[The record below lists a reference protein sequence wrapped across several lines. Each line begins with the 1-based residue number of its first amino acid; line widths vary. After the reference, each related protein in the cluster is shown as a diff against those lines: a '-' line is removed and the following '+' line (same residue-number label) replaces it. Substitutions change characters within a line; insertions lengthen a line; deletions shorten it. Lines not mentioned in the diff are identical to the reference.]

1 MGRSKYSCHHH
12 LLLVVILLLLNV
24 LWISA
29 EDEHAKDYY
38 IIYLGDR
45 PDNTDEAIKKTHIN
59 LLSFLNISEEE
70 ARDRKV
76 YSYTKA
82 LNAFAAK
89 LSPNEAKKMM
99 EMEEVVGVFRNQ
111 YRQLHTTKSWD
122 FVGLPLTAKRHL
134 KAERDV
140 IIGVLDTG
148 ITPESESF
156 QDHGLGPPPAKWK
169 GSCGPYKNFTG
180 CNNKIIGAKYFK
192 HDGNVPTGEIRSPID
207 IDGHGTH
214 TSSTVA
220 GVVVAN
226 ASLYGIANG
235 TARGAVPSARLA
247 MYKVCWARSGCA
259 DMDILAGFEA
269 AIHDGVD
276 IISISIG
283 GPIKDYTSD
292 SISVGSFHAM
302 RKGILT
308 VASAGNDGPSSGTV
322 TNHEPWILTVAASGI
337 DRTFKSEID
346 LGNGKSFSGMGI
358 SMFNPKAKSYPLV
371 SGVDAAKSTDDE
383 YLARYCFSDSLD
395 KKKVKGKVMV
405 CRMGGGGVEST
416 VKSYGGAGAII
427 VSDLYLDNAQVFM
440 APATSV
446 NTSIGDVIYRYINST
461 RSPSAVIQ
469 KTRQVTTPAPFVAS
483 FSSRGPNP
491 GSTRLLKP
499 DIAAPGIDILA
510 AFTLK
515 RSLTGLDGDTQFSK
529 FTILSGTSMACPH
542 VAGVAAYVKSFHP
555 DWTPAAIKSA
565 IITSATPISRR
576 VNKDSEFAYGGGQI
590 NPRRAASPG
599 LVYDMD
605 DMSYVQ
611 FLCGEG
617 YNATTLAPL
626 VGSRSVSCSSIV
638 PGIGHDSLNYP
649 TIQLTLRSAKTSTL
663 GVFRRRVTNVGPA
676 SSVYNVTVRAPKG
689 VEITV
694 EPQSLSF
701 SKASQKR
708 SFKVVVKG
716 KQMSPGKIVSG
727 MLVWKSPRHSVRSP
741 IVIYSPSSD
750 TLNLRNYMLSHQ

>member
-1 MGRSKYSCHHH
+1 MGRSNYSSQLHH
-12 LLLVVILLLLNV
+12 LLVPAILLLHV
-24 LWISA
+24 LWISPGYA
-29 EDEHAKDYY
+29 SAADKQAKDFY
-38 IIYLGDR
+38 IIYLGDG
-45 PDNTDEAIKKTHIN
+45 PENGDEAIKTHVN
-59 LLSFLNISEEE
+59 LLSSLDISLEE
-70 ARDRKV
+70 AQERMV
-76 YSYTKA
+76 YSYTKVF
-82 LNAFAAK
+82 NAFAAK
-89 LSPNEAKKMM
+89 LSPHEANKMM
-99 EMEEVVGVFRNQ
+99 EMEEVLGVFRNR

-148 ITPESESF
+148 ITPDSESF
-156 QDHGLGPPPAKWK
+156 EDHGLGPPPAKWK
-169 GSCGPYKNFTG
+169 GSCGPFKNFTR
-180 CNNKIIGAKYFK
+180 CNNKIIGAKFFK
-192 HDGNVPTGEIRSPID
+192 ADGDLPNGEVRSPLD

-214 TSSTVA
+214 TSSTAA
-220 GVVVAN
+220 GVLVAN
-226 ASLYGIANG
+226 ASLYGLASG
-235 TARGAVPSARLA
+235 TARGAVPSARVA
-247 MYKVCWARSGCA
+247 MYKVCWAKGGCA

-283 GPIKDYTSD
+283 GPIADYSSD
-292 SISVGSFHAM
+292 SISVGSFHAA

-308 VASAGNDGPSSGTV
+308 VASAGNDGPSSGSV

-337 DRTFKSEID
+337 DRTFKSQID
-346 LGNGKSFSGMGI
+346 LGNGKSISGMGV
-358 SMFNPKAKSYPLV
+358 SMFKPKAKSYPLV
-371 SGVDAAKSTDDE
+371 SGVDAAKTKDNK
-383 YLARYCFSDSLD
+383 YLAKYCFSDYLD
-395 KKKVKGKVMV
+395 RKKVKGNVMV
-405 CRMGGGGVEST
+405 CKVGGGGAEST
-416 VKSYGGAGAII
+416 IKSYGGAGVIL
-427 VSDLYLDNAQVFM
+427 VSDQYLDNAQIFM

-446 NTSIGDVIYRYINST
+446 NSSVGDAIYRYVNSS

-469 KTRQVTTPAPFVAS
+469 KTREVTIPAPFVAS

-491 GSTRLLKP
+491 GSIRLLKP

-542 VAGVAAYVKSFHP
+542 AAGVAAYVKSFHP
-555 DWTPAAIKSA
+555 DWSPAAIKSA
-565 IITSATPISRR
+565 IITSAKPISRR
-576 VNKDSEFAYGGGQI
+576 VNKDAEFAYGGGQV

-599 LVYDMD
+599 LVYDMED
-605 DMSYVQ
+605 ISYVQ

-626 VGSRSVSCSSIV
+626 VGSRSINCSSIV

-649 TIQLTLRSAKTSTL
+649 TIQLTLRTAKASTMA
-663 GVFRRRVTNVGPA
+663 VFRRRVTNVGPPA
-676 SSVYNVTVRAPKG
+676 SVYNATVRAPKG

-694 EPQSLSF
+694 EPMSLSF
-701 SKASQKR
+701 TKASQKR
-708 SFKVVVKG
+708 SFKVVVKA

-727 MLVWKSPRHSVRSP
+727 LLVWKSQRHSVRSP

-750 TLNLRNYMLSHQ
+750 

>member
-12 LLLVVILLLLNV
+12 LLVLIIILLEV
-24 LWISA
+24 LWISPGYTSA
-29 EDEHAKDYY
+29 EDEHAKDFY
-38 IIYLGDR
+38 IIYLGDG
-45 PDNTDEAIKKTHIN
+45 PDDTDEAIKTHIN
-59 LLSFLNISEEE
+59 LLSSLNISQEE

-76 YSYTKA
+76 HSYTKA
-82 LNAFAAK
+82 FNAFAAK

-99 EMEEVVGVFRNQ
+99 EMEEVFGVYRNE

-122 FVGLPLTAKRHL
+122 FVGLPLTAKRHV
-134 KAERDV
+134 KTERDV

-169 GSCGPYKNFTG
+169 GSCGPYTNFTG

-220 GVVVAN
+220 GVLVSN

-283 GPIKDYTSD
+283 GPIADYSSD

-337 DRTFKSEID
+337 DRTFKSKID

-371 SGVDAAKSTDDE
+371 SGVDAAKTTDDK

-395 KKKVKGKVMV
+395 RKKVKGKVMV

-427 VSDLYLDNAQVFM
+427 VSDQYLDNAQIFM

-446 NTSIGDVIYRYINST
+446 NSSIGDAIYRYINST

-469 KTRQVTTPAPFVAS
+469 KTRQVTVPAPFVAS

-565 IITSATPISRR
+565 IITSAKPISSR
-576 VNKDSEFAYGGGQI
+576 VNKDAEFAYGGGQI

-638 PGIGHDSLNYP
+638 PGLGHDSLNYP

-663 GVFRRRVTNVGPA
+663 AVFRRRVTNVGPA

-694 EPQSLSF
+694 EPQSLTF
-701 SKASQKR
+701 SKVSQKR

-727 MLVWKSPRHSVRSP
+727 LLVWKSPRHSVRSP

-750 TLNLRNYMLSHQ
+750 

>member
-1 MGRSKYSCHHH
+1 MGRPKYSCHHH
-12 LLLVVILLLLNV
+12 LPLLLPVILFLGV
-24 LWISA
+24 LWISPGYA
-29 EDEHAKDYY
+29 SAADEHVKDFY

-45 PDNTDEAIKKTHIN
+45 PDNGDETIKTHIS
-59 LLSFLNISEEE
+59 LLSSLNISREE
-70 ARDRKV
+70 AQERMA

-89 LSPNEAKKMM
+89 LSSHEAKKMM
-99 EMEEVVGVFRNQ
+99 EMEEVLGVFRNQ

-148 ITPESESF
+148 ITPDSESF

-169 GSCGPYKNFTG
+169 GSCGPFKNFTG

-192 HDGNVPTGEIRSPID
+192 RDGTVPVGEILSPID

-220 GVVVAN
+220 GALVPN

-235 TARGAVPSARLA
+235 TARGAVPSARVA
-247 MYKVCWARSGCA
+247 MYKVCWAKSGCA

-283 GPIKDYTSD
+283 GPIADYSSD
-292 SISVGSFHAM
+292 SISVGSFHAV

-322 TNHEPWILTVAASGI
+322 TNHEPWIMTVAASGI
-337 DRTFKSEID
+337 DRTFKSQID
-346 LGNGKSFSGMGI
+346 LGNGKSLSGMGI
-358 SMFNPKAKSYPLV
+358 SMFDPKAKSYPLV
-371 SGVDAAKSTDDE
+371 SGVDAAKSKDDKF
-383 YLARYCFSDSLD
+383 LARYCFSDSLD
-395 KKKVKGKVMV
+395 RKKVKGRVML

-416 VKSYGGAGAII
+416 VKSYGGAGAIV
-427 VSDLYLDNAQVFM
+427 VSDQYLDNAQIFM
-440 APATSV
+440 APATTV
-446 NTSIGDVIYRYINST
+446 NSSIGDAIYRYINST

-469 KTRQVTTPAPFVAS
+469 KTRQVTVPAPFVAS

-542 VAGVAAYVKSFHP
+542 AAGVAAYVKSFHP
-555 DWTPAAIKSA
+555 DWSPAAIKSA
-565 IITSATPISRR
+565 IITSARPISTR
-576 VNKDSEFAYGGGQI
+576 VNKDAEFAYGGGQV

-605 DMSYVQ
+605 DISYIQ

-626 VGSRSVSCSSIV
+626 VGSKSVSCSSIV
-638 PGIGHDSLNYP
+638 PGLGHDSLNYP
-649 TIQLTLRSAKTSTL
+649 TIQLTLRSAKASTMA
-663 GVFRRRVTNVGPA
+663 VFRRTVTNVGPP
-676 SSVYNVTVRAPKG
+676 SSVYKATVRAPEG

-694 EPQSLSF
+694 EPMSLSF
-701 SKASQKR
+701 AKASQKR
-708 SFKVVVKG
+708 SFKVVVKA

-727 MLVWKSPRHSVRSP
+727 LLVWRSPRHSVRSP
-741 IVIYSPSSD
+741 IVIYSPSFSD
-750 TLNLRNYMLSHQ
+750 NNL

>member
-1 MGRSKYSCHHH
+1 MGRSKCSYHWHN
-12 LLLVVILLLLNV
+12 LLVLVILLLGV
-24 LWISA
+24 LWISPGYA
-29 EDEHAKDYY
+29 SAADKHVKDFY

-45 PDNTDEAIKKTHIN
+45 PDNGDEAINTHIN
-59 LLSFLNISEEE
+59 LLSSLNISQEE
-70 ARDRKV
+70 AQERIV

-82 LNAFAAK
+82 FNAFAAK
-89 LSPNEAKKMM
+89 LSPDEAKKMM
-99 EMEEVVGVFRNQ
+99 EMEEVLGVFRNR

-148 ITPESESF
+148 ITPDSESF

-169 GSCGPYKNFTG
+169 GSCGPFKNFTG
-180 CNNKIIGAKYFK
+180 CNNKLIGAKFFK
-192 HDGNVPTGEIRSPID
+192 HDGNFPNGEVRSPID

-214 TSSTVA
+214 TTSTVA
-220 GVVVAN
+220 GVLVAN

-235 TARGAVPSARLA
+235 TARGAVPSARVA

-283 GPIKDYTSD
+283 GPIADYSSD
-292 SISVGSFHAM
+292 SISVGSFHAV

-337 DRTFKSEID
+337 DRTFKSQID
-346 LGNGKSFSGMGI
+346 LGDGKSFSGMGI

-371 SGVDAAKSTDDE
+371 SGVDAAKSKDDK
-383 YLARYCFSDSLD
+383 YMARYCFSDSLD
-395 KKKVKGKVMV
+395 GKKVKGKVMV

-416 VKSYGGAGAII
+416 VKSYGGAGAIV
-427 VSDLYLDNAQVFM
+427 VSDQYLDNAQIFM

-446 NTSIGDVIYRYINST
+446 NSSIGDAIYRYINST

-469 KTRQVTTPAPFVAS
+469 KTRQVTIPAPFVAS

-542 VAGVAAYVKSFHP
+542 AAGVAAYVKSFHP
-555 DWTPAAIKSA
+555 DWSPAAIKSA
-565 IITSATPISRR
+565 IITSAKPISQR
-576 VNKDSEFAYGGGQI
+576 VNKDAEFAYGGGQV

-605 DMSYVQ
+605 DISYVQ

-626 VGSRSVSCSSIV
+626 VGSRSVNCSSIV
-638 PGIGHDSLNYP
+638 PGLGHDSLNYP
-649 TIQLTLRSAKTSTL
+649 TIQLTLRSAKTSTMA
-663 GVFRRRVTNVGPA
+663 VFRRRVTNVGPP
-676 SSVYNVTVRAPKG
+676 SSVYNATVRAPKG

-694 EPQSLSF
+694 EPMSLSF

-708 SFKVVVKG
+708 SFKVVVKA
-716 KQMSPGKIVSG
+716 KQMTPGKIVSG
-727 MLVWKSPRHSVRSP
+727 LLVWQSQRHSVRSP

-750 TLNLRNYMLSHQ
+750 

>member
-1 MGRSKYSCHHH
+1 
-12 LLLVVILLLLNV
+12 
-24 LWISA
+24 
-29 EDEHAKDYY
+29 
-38 IIYLGDR
+38 
-45 PDNTDEAIKKTHIN
+45 
-59 LLSFLNISEEE
+59 
-70 ARDRKV
+70 
-76 YSYTKA
+76 
-82 LNAFAAK
+82 
-89 LSPNEAKKMM
+89 
-99 EMEEVVGVFRNQ
+99 MEEVVGVSRNQ
-111 YRQLHTTKSWD
+111 YRKLHTTKSWD

-148 ITPESESF
+148 ITADSESF

-220 GVVVAN
+220 GVLVAN

-283 GPIKDYTSD
+283 GPIADYSSD

-337 DRTFKSEID
+337 DRTFKSKID

-371 SGVDAAKSTDDE
+371 SGVDAAKTTDDK

-395 KKKVKGKVMV
+395 RKKVKGKVMV

-416 VKSYGGAGAII
+416 IKSYGGAGAII
-427 VSDLYLDNAQVFM
+427 VSDQYLDNAQIFM

-446 NTSIGDVIYRYINST
+446 NSSVGDSIYRYINST

-469 KTRQVTTPAPFVAS
+469 KTRQVTIPAPFVAS

-515 RSLTGLDGDTQFSK
+515 RSLTGLD
-529 FTILSGTSMACPH
+529 
-542 VAGVAAYVKSFHP
+542 AAYVKSFHL

-565 IITSATPISRR
+565 IITSAKPISRR
-576 VNKDSEFAYGGGQI
+576 VNKDAEFAYGGGQI

-605 DMSYVQ
+605 DISYVQ

-626 VGSRSVSCSSIV
+626 VGSRSMSCSSIV
-638 PGIGHDSLNYP
+638 PGLGHDSLNYP

-663 GVFRRRVTNVGPA
+663 AVFRRRVTNVGPP

-694 EPQSLSF
+694 EPHSLSF

-708 SFKVVVKG
+708 SFKVVVKA
-716 KQMSPGKIVSG
+716 KQMTPGKIVSG
-727 MLVWKSPRHSVRSP
+727 LLVWKSPRHSVRSP
-741 IVIYSPSSD
+741 IVIYSPTSD
-750 TLNLRNYMLSHQ
+750 

>member
-1 MGRSKYSCHHH
+1 MIRSKCSCHHH
-12 LLLVVILLLLNV
+12 LLVLVMVV
-24 LWISA
+24 LWISPRYVSA
-29 EDEHAKDYY
+29 GDEHAKDFY

-45 PDNTDEAIKKTHIN
+45 PDNTEETIKTHIN
-59 LLSFLNISEEE
+59 LLSSLNISQEE
-70 ARDRKV
+70 AKERKV

-82 LNAFAAK
+82 FNAFAAK
-89 LSPNEAKKMM
+89 LSPHEAKKMM
-99 EMEEVVGVFRNQ
+99 EMEEVVSVSRNQ
-111 YRQLHTTKSWD
+111 YRKLHTTKSWD

-148 ITPESESF
+148 ITPDSESF
-156 QDHGLGPPPAKWK
+156 LDHGLGPPPAKWK

-192 HDGNVPTGEIRSPID
+192 HDGNVPAGEVRSPID

-220 GVVVAN
+220 GVLVAN

-269 AIHDGVD
+269 AIHDGVE

-283 GPIKDYTSD
+283 GPIADYSSD

-337 DRTFKSEID
+337 DRTFKSKID

-358 SMFNPKAKSYPLV
+358 SMFSPKAKSYPLV
-371 SGVDAAKSTDDE
+371 SGVDAAKNTDDK

-395 KKKVKGKVMV
+395 RKKVKGKVMV

-416 VKSYGGAGAII
+416 IKSYGGAGAII
-427 VSDLYLDNAQVFM
+427 VSDQYLDNAQIFM

-446 NTSIGDVIYRYINST
+446 NSSVGDIIYRYINST
-461 RSPSAVIQ
+461 RSASAVIQ
-469 KTRQVTTPAPFVAS
+469 KTRQVTIPAPFVAS

-491 GSTRLLKP
+491 GSIRLLKP

-565 IITSATPISRR
+565 IITSAKPISRR
-576 VNKDSEFAYGGGQI
+576 VNKDAEFAYGGGQI

-605 DMSYVQ
+605 DISYVQ

-626 VGSRSVSCSSIV
+626 VGTRSVSCSSIV
-638 PGIGHDSLNYP
+638 PGLGHDSLNYP

-663 GVFRRRVTNVGPA
+663 AVFRRRVTNVGPP
-676 SSVYNVTVRAPKG
+676 SSVYTATVRAPKG

-708 SFKVVVKG
+708 SFKVVVKA
-716 KQMSPGKIVSG
+716 KQMTPGKIVSG
-727 MLVWKSPRHSVRSP
+727 LLVWKSPRHSVRSP
-741 IVIYSPSSD
+741 IVIYSPTSD
-750 TLNLRNYMLSHQ
+750 

>member
-1 MGRSKYSCHHH
+1 M
-12 LLLVVILLLLNV
+12 
-24 LWISA
+24 
-29 EDEHAKDYY
+29 
-38 IIYLGDR
+38 
-45 PDNTDEAIKKTHIN
+45 
-59 LLSFLNISEEE
+59 
-70 ARDRKV
+70 V

-82 LNAFAAK
+82 FNAFAAK
-89 LSPNEAKKMM
+89 LSPHEAKKMM
-99 EMEEVVGVFRNQ
+99 EMEEVLGVFRNQ

-122 FVGLPLTAKRHL
+122 FVGLPLTAKRHV

-140 IIGVLDTG
+140 IVGVLDTG
-148 ITPESESF
+148 ITPDSESF
-156 QDHGLGPPPAKWK
+156 QDRGLGPPPTKWK

-214 TSSTVA
+214 TSSTAA
-220 GVVVAN
+220 GVLVAN
-226 ASLYGIANG
+226 ASLFGIASG

-247 MYKVCWARSGCA
+247 MYKVCWSRGGCA

-276 IISISIG
+276 VISISIG
-283 GPIKDYTSD
+283 GPIASYSTD

-308 VASAGNDGPSSGTV
+308 VASAGNDGPSSATV

-337 DRTFKSEID
+337 DRSFKSQID

-358 SMFNPKAKSYPLV
+358 SLFKPNAKSYPLV
-371 SGVDAAKSTDDE
+371 SGVDVAKTSDDKFM
-383 YLARYCFSDSLD
+383 AKYCFSDYLD
-395 KKKVKGKVMV
+395 RKKVKGRVVV

-416 VKSYGGAGAII
+416 VKSYGGAGAVI
-427 VSDLYLDNAQVFM
+427 VSDQYLDNAQIFM
-440 APATSV
+440 APATTVNSSV
-446 NTSIGDVIYRYINST
+446 GDAIYRYINST

-469 KTRQVTTPAPFVAS
+469 KTRQVTIPAPFVAS

-491 GSTRLLKP
+491 GSIRLLKP

-542 VAGVAAYVKSFHP
+542 AAGVAAYVKSFHP
-555 DWTPAAIKSA
+555 DWSPAAIKSA
-565 IITSATPISRR
+565 IITSAKPISRR
-576 VNKDSEFAYGGGQI
+576 VNKDAEFAYGGGQI

-605 DMSYVQ
+605 DISYVQ

-638 PGIGHDSLNYP
+638 PGLGHDSLNYP
-649 TIQLTLRSAKTSTL
+649 TIQLALKTAKTSTMA
-663 GVFRRRVTNVGPA
+663 VFRRRVTNVGPP
-676 SSVYNVTVRAPKG
+676 SSVYNAIVTAPKG

-694 EPQSLSF
+694 EPKSLSF
-701 SKASQKR
+701 TKASQQR
-708 SFKVVVKG
+708 SFKVVVKAQ
-716 KQMSPGKIVSG
+716 QMTPGKIVSG
-727 MLVWKSPRHSVRSP
+727 LLVWKSPRHSVRSP
-741 IVIYSPSSD
+741 IVIYSPTSD
-750 TLNLRNYMLSHQ
+750 

>member
-1 MGRSKYSCHHH
+1 MGRSKWSCHHH
-12 LLLVVILLLLNV
+12 LLVLVIVLLDV
-24 LWISA
+24 HWISPPYA
-29 EDEHAKDYY
+29 SAADEHVKDFY
-38 IIYLGDR
+38 IIYLGDG
-45 PDNTDEAIKKTHIN
+45 PDNKDEAVKTHIN
-59 LLSFLNISEEE
+59 LLSSLNISQEE
-70 ARDRKV
+70 AKERMV

-82 LNAFAAK
+82 FNAFAAK
-89 LSPNEAKKMM
+89 LSPHEAKKMM

-148 ITPESESF
+148 ITPDSESF

-169 GSCGPYKNFTG
+169 GSCGPFKNFTG
-180 CNNKIIGAKYFK
+180 CNNKLIGAKYFK
-192 HDGNVPTGEIRSPID
+192 HDGNVPPSETRSPID
-207 IDGHGTH
+207 INGHGTH
-214 TSSTVA
+214 TSSTAA
-220 GVVVAN
+220 GVLVAN
-226 ASLYGIANG
+226 ASLYGIASG

-247 MYKVCWARSGCA
+247 TYKVCWAQSGCA

-283 GPIKDYTSD
+283 GPIASYSSD

-337 DRTFKSEID
+337 DRTFKSQID
-346 LGNGKSFSGMGI
+346 LGNGKSISGMGV

-371 SGVDAAKSTDDE
+371 SGVDVAKSSDDK
-383 YLARYCFSDSLD
+383 YLARYCFTDSLD
-395 KKKVKGKVMV
+395 GKKVKGKVVV
-405 CRMGGGGVEST
+405 CRMGGSGVEST
-416 VKSYGGAGAII
+416 VKSYGGAGTI
-427 VSDLYLDNAQVFM
+427 VISDQYLDNAQVFM
-440 APATSV
+440 SPATTV
-446 NTSIGDVIYRYINST
+446 NTSIGDDIYRYINST

-469 KTRQVTTPAPFVAS
+469 KTRQVTIPAPFVAS

-491 GSTRLLKP
+491 ASTRLLKP

-529 FTILSGTSMACPH
+529 FTFLSGTSMACPH
-542 VAGVAAYVKSFHP
+542 VAGAAAYVKSFHP

-565 IITSATPISRR
+565 IITSAKPISPK
-576 VNKDSEFAYGGGQI
+576 VNKEAEFAYGGGQV

-599 LVYDMD
+599 LVYDMED
-605 DMSYVQ
+605 ISYVQ

-626 VGSRSVSCSSIV
+626 VGSRSVNCSSIV

-649 TIQLTLRSAKTSTL
+649 TIQLTLRSAKTSTMA
-663 GVFRRRVTNVGPA
+663 VFRRRVTNVGPP
-676 SSVYNVTVRAPKG
+676 SSVYNGIVRAPKG

-694 EPQSLSF
+694 EPKSLSF

-708 SFKVVVKG
+708 SFKVVVKAQ
-716 KQMSPGKIVSG
+716 QMTPGKILSG
-727 MLVWKSPRHSVRSP
+727 LLVWKSSRHSVRSP
-741 IVIYSPSSD
+741 IVIYSPSD
-750 TLNLRNYMLSHQ
+750 

>member
-1 MGRSKYSCHHH
+1 MGMSKCSCHHH
-12 LLLVVILLLLNV
+12 LLVLFIALLVVFSISPGYA
-24 LWISA
+24 SA
-29 EDEHAKDYY
+29 EDEHAKDFY

-45 PDNTDEAIKKTHIN
+45 LDNTEEAIKRHIN
-59 LLSFLNISEEE
+59 LLSSLNMSQEE
-70 ARDRKV
+70 AKERKV

-82 LNAFAAK
+82 FNAFAAK
-89 LSPNEAKKMM
+89 LSPHEAKKMM
-99 EMEEVVGVFRNQ
+99 EMEEVVGVSRNQ
-111 YRQLHTTKSWD
+111 YRKLHTTKSWD

-156 QDHGLGPPPAKWK
+156 HDHGLGPPPAKWK

-192 HDGNVPTGEIRSPID
+192 HDGYVPPGEIRSPID

-220 GVVVAN
+220 GVLVAN

-283 GPIKDYTSD
+283 GPIADYSSD

-337 DRTFKSEID
+337 DRTFKSKID

-371 SGVDAAKSTDDE
+371 SGVDAAKTTDDK

-395 KKKVKGKVMV
+395 RKKVKGKVMV

-416 VKSYGGAGAII
+416 IKSYGGAGAII
-427 VSDLYLDNAQVFM
+427 VSDQYLDNAQVFM

-446 NTSIGDVIYRYINST
+446 NSSVGDIIYRYINST
-461 RSPSAVIQ
+461 RSASAVIQ
-469 KTRQVTTPAPFVAS
+469 KTRQVTIPAPFVAS

-555 DWTPAAIKSA
+555 DWTPSAIKSA
-565 IITSATPISRR
+565 IITSAKPISRR
-576 VNKDSEFAYGGGQI
+576 VNKDAEFAYGGGQI

-605 DMSYVQ
+605 DISYVQ

-638 PGIGHDSLNYP
+638 PGLGHDSLNYP

-663 GVFRRRVTNVGPA
+663 AVFRRRVTNVGPP

-694 EPQSLSF
+694 EPRSLSF

-708 SFKVVVKG
+708 SFKVVVKA
-716 KQMSPGKIVSG
+716 KQMIPGKIVSG
-727 MLVWKSPRHSVRSP
+727 LLVWKSPRHSVRSP
-741 IVIYSPSSD
+741 IVIYRPTSD
-750 TLNLRNYMLSHQ
+750 

>member
-1 MGRSKYSCHHH
+1 MGRSNCS
-12 LLLVVILLLLNV
+12 LNILVILLLNG
-24 LWISA
+24 LWISPGYTA
-29 EDEHAKDYY
+29 AADKQVKDFY

-45 PDNTDEAIKKTHIN
+45 PDNGDTTINTHIN
-59 LLSFLNISEEE
+59 LLSSLNISQEE
-70 ARDRKV
+70 ARERIV

-82 LNAFAAK
+82 FNAFAAK
-89 LSPNEAKKMM
+89 LSPHEAKKMM
-99 EMEEVVGVFRNQ
+99 EMEDVLGVFRNR

-122 FVGLPLTAKRHL
+122 FVGLPLSAKRHL

-148 ITPESESF
+148 ITPDSESF
-156 QDHGLGPPPAKWK
+156 KDQGLGPPPAKWK
-169 GSCGPYKNFTG
+169 GSCGPFKNFTG
-180 CNNKIIGAKYFK
+180 CNNKIIGAKFFK
-192 HDGNVPTGEIRSPID
+192 HDGDLPNGEIRSPID

-220 GVVVAN
+220 GVLVAN

-235 TARGAVPSARLA
+235 TARGAVPSARVA
-247 MYKVCWARSGCA
+247 MYKVCWAKSGCA
-259 DMDILAGFEA
+259 DMDILSGFES
-269 AIHDGVD
+269 AIEDGVD

-283 GPIKDYTSD
+283 GPIADYSSD
-292 SISVGSFHAM
+292 SISVGSFHAV

-308 VASAGNDGPSSGTV
+308 VASAGNDGPSSGSV

-337 DRTFKSEID
+337 DRTFKSQID

-358 SMFNPKAKSYPLV
+358 SMFKPNAKSYPLV
-371 SGVDAAKSTDDE
+371 SGVDAAKTTDDK

-395 KKKVKGKVMV
+395 RNKVKGRLMV

-416 VKSYGGAGAII
+416 VKSYGGAGAIVI
-427 VSDLYLDNAQVFM
+427 SDQYLDNAQIFM
-440 APATSV
+440 APATTV
-446 NTSIGDVIYRYINST
+446 NSSTGDAIYRYINST

-469 KTRQVTTPAPFVAS
+469 KTRQVTILAPFVAS

-491 GSTRLLKP
+491 GSIRLLKP

-565 IITSATPISRR
+565 IITSAKPISRR
-576 VNKDSEFAYGGGQI
+576 VNKDAEFAYGGGQV

-605 DMSYVQ
+605 DISYVQ

-626 VGSRSVSCSSIV
+626 VGSRSVNCSSIV
-638 PGIGHDSLNYP
+638 PGQGHDSLNYP
-649 TIQLTLRSAKTSTL
+649 TIQLTLRSAKTSTMA
-663 GVFRRRVTNVGPA
+663 VFRRRVTNVGPP
-676 SSVYNVTVRAPKG
+676 SSVYKATIRAPRG

-694 EPQSLSF
+694 EPMSLLF

-708 SFKVVVKG
+708 SFKVVVKA
-716 KQMSPGKIVSG
+716 KQMTSGKIVSG
-727 MLVWKSPRHSVRSP
+727 LLVWKSQRHSVRSP
-741 IVIYSPSSD
+741 IVIYSPSLD
-750 TLNLRNYMLSHQ
+750 

>member
-1 MGRSKYSCHHH
+1 MERSKCSCPRHH
-12 LLLVVILLLLNV
+12 LLVLVILLLDV
-24 LWISA
+24 LWISPGYA
-29 EDEHAKDYY
+29 SAADEHDFY
-38 IIYLGDR
+38 IIYLGDQ
-45 PDNTDEAIKKTHIN
+45 PDDGDEAIKTHIN
-59 LLSFLNISEEE
+59 LLSSLNISQEE
-70 ARDRKV
+70 AQERKV

-82 LNAFAAK
+82 FNAFAAK
-89 LSPNEAKKMM
+89 LSPEEAKKMM
-99 EMEEVVGVFRNQ
+99 EMEEVLGVFRNR

-148 ITPESESF
+148 ITPDSESF

-192 HDGNVPTGEIRSPID
+192 HDGNVPNGEIRSPID

-220 GVVVAN
+220 GVLVAN
-226 ASLYGIANG
+226 ASLYGIASG
-235 TARGAVPSARLA
+235 TARGAVPSARVA

-283 GPIKDYTSD
+283 GPIADYSSD
-292 SISVGSFHAM
+292 SISVGSFHAV

-308 VASAGNDGPSSGTV
+308 VASAGNDGPLSGTV

-358 SMFNPKAKSYPLV
+358 SMFKPKAKSYPLV
-371 SGVDAAKSTDDE
+371 SGVDAAKTTDDK

-395 KKKVKGKVMV
+395 GKKVKGKVMV

-416 VKSYGGAGAII
+416 IKRYGGAGAIL
-427 VSDLYLDNAQVFM
+427 VSDQYLDNAQIFM

-446 NTSIGDVIYRYINST
+446 NSSIGETIYRYINST

-469 KTRQVTTPAPFVAS
+469 QTRQVTIPAPFVAS

-542 VAGVAAYVKSFHP
+542 AAGVAAYVKSFHP

-565 IITSATPISRR
+565 IITSAKPISAR
-576 VNKDSEFAYGGGQI
+576 VNKDAEFAYGGGQV

-605 DMSYVQ
+605 DISYVQ

-626 VGSRSVSCSSIV
+626 VGSRSVNCSSIV
-638 PGIGHDSLNYP
+638 PGLGHDSLNYP
-649 TIQLTLRSAKTSTL
+649 TIQLTLRSAKTSTMA
-663 GVFRRRVTNVGPA
+663 VFRRRVTNVGAP
-676 SSVYNVTVRAPKG
+676 SSVYNATVRAPKG

-694 EPQSLSF
+694 EPMSLSF

-708 SFKVVVKG
+708 SFKVVVKA
-716 KQMSPGKIVSG
+716 KLMKPGKIVSG
-727 MLVWKSPRHSVRSP
+727 LLVWKSQRHSVRSP
-741 IVIYSPSSD
+741 IVIYSPS
-750 TLNLRNYMLSHQ
+750 LN